1 MVAHL
6 QQDAKTLGLT
16 IVVPVHNI
24 SGRATNLAR
33 WVTEAVRGNVR
44 VILVHDRSQDS
55 TQSELEKIL
64 EINCSPLI
72 TLYEVDFQSPGHTRN
87 FGLEKVTT
95 SWFSFADADDFVNI
109 PNVLKLVQE
118 TQQANSTMG
127 VGAFLAHNLQSDL
140 QSKKTTKDM
149 KNLSLHLALHMGLWR
164 CVFSTSTTFDFHF
177 DKQRMGEDYLFM
189 NKVIDVQKGI
199 HVSNLEVYTYYFGG
213 ALNLTSNRLVMVDMF
228 QVLYRIIRLNPET
241 KIAKDLRI
249 FSIQKLSISLLRHV
263 SVMQLVPHLPLIAFH
278 LFSKPTYL
286 FRLLS
291 AHYLP
296 RLESR

>member
-1 MVAHL
+1 MVAQL

-24 SGRATNLAR
+24 SGRTTNLAS

-72 TLYEVDFQSPGHTRN
+72 TLYEVDFQSPGLTRN

-109 PNVLKLVQE
+109 PNISKLVQE
-118 TQQANSTMG
+118 AQQANSTMG

-140 QSKKTTKDM
+140 RSKKMTPELNK
-149 KNLSLHLALHMGLWR
+149 LSLHLALHMGLWR
-164 CVFSTSTTFDFHF
+164 CVFSTSTTYDFNF

-189 NKVIDVQKGI
+189 NKAIDVQKGI

-213 ALNLTSNRLVMVDMF
+213 ALNLTSNRSVMIDMF
-228 QVLYRIIRLNPET
+228 QILDRISQLKPET

-249 FSIQKLSISLLRHV
+249 FSMQKLSISLLRHV
-263 SVMQLVPHLPLIAFH
+263 PVMQLVPHLPLIAFH

-286 FRLLS
+286 LRLLS
-291 AHYLP
+291 ERYLP